1 MYTYSCGGDI
11 RNLIN
16 KMYTCICKTNTKKDN
31 KINVVL
37 KAIVCFT

>member
-1 MYTYSCGGDI
+1 MYIYSCGEDV

-31 KINVVL
+31 KIHTVSKTSVI
-37 KAIVCFT
+37 K